1 MLMRSAAQIGSSCS
15 GLEVCR
21 EQLQNT
27 DKVILMLHHFP
38 TCPIFTTR
46 GPASNGYA
54 QVKSTSVQP
63 LYGAQ
68 PYVHRIAAMF
78 RKWEQYPTWTL
89 EQMAQFVADGV
100 EATQL
105 LLTPLSY
112 VSKRQPKAD
121 RLRVTNCTA
130 GAAPSA
136 GKV

>member
-1 MLMRSAAQIGSSCS
+1 MLMKTQAILTSIISPVRSAAQIGSSCS

-68 PYVHRIAAMF
+68 PYMQAYILQQAHRQDTCMHA
-78 RKWEQYPTWTL
+78 
-89 EQMAQFVADGV
+89 
-100 EATQL
+100 
-105 LLTPLSY
+105 
-112 VSKRQPKAD
+112 
-121 RLRVTNCTA
+121 
-130 GAAPSA
+130 
-136 GKV
+136 